1 MCSEERMT
9 IDEQRKYL
17 GAMKKRYV
25 RANRKTKAQ
34 LLDEMEA
41 VTWMHRKSL
50 TRLMNSSLERKPRR
64 KQRGRRYGADVD
76 YALQIVYESFDYIC
90 AERLTPNLVWMAK
103 HLDAHGELRTTPELL
118 EQLAQISI
126 SSRLSERRF
135 W

>member
-17 GAMKKRYV
+17 RAMKKRYV

-50 TRLMNSSLERKPRR
+50 TRLMNSSLEREPRR

-103 HLDAHGELRTTPELL
+103 HLDAHGELRTTAELL

-126 SSRLSERRF
+126 SSVQRRLGG
-135 W
+135 